1 MQDNIVWHPEVLPE
15 DGRETLTALG
25 TQPVVKRFYLAGGTA
40 LALQW
45 GHRRSVDLDFFTEGV
60 VNEDHLL
67 QSLQNL
73 QNIQVVS
80 KSTETL
86 HLHIGKTKVSFIGY
100 HYPILFPFLSFDG
113 ISIADPRDISA
124 MKLSALASRGA
135 KRDFVDIYV
144 LSRHYG
150 LKELIDFFHHK
161 FAKITFSR
169 IHLLKSLT
177 YFADAEKDP
186 MPHMLEQITWT
197 EVKQFFTTEVP
208 RLRS

>member
-15 DGRETLTALG
+15 DGRETLAALG

-150 LKELIDFFHHK
+150 LKELIDFFHQK

-186 MPHMLEQITWT
+186 MPHML
-197 EVKQFFTTEVP
+197 V
-208 RLRS
+208 